1 MNAALD
7 SAVLPRSLQIETGI
21 AAANAEFVAL
31 RRDLHQHPELAFAEH
46 RTAGKVAALLQQ
58 WGYQVTT
65 GIAGTGV
72 VGSLRRGS
80 SERSL
85 GLRADMDALPIQEAT
100 GLPYASQ
107 NPGVMHACGHDG
119 HTAIL
124 LAAARFLAL
133 YGQFDGTLQLIFQP
147 AEETGSGAR
156 RMLEEG
162 LFERFPCDAV
172 FGLHNWPG
180 VSCGHIGC
188 IEGPAMASVDQAH
201 ITVHGKGGHGAEP
214 HNTVDP
220 VLVSAHVITALQSVV
235 SRNVDPLDMGVL
247 TVGSIHG
254 GHASNVIPDRVELK
268 LTARTFRPEVRSLL
282 QQRVPALVE
291 AQAASFGAR
300 AEVDYRLG
308 FPPVCN
314 HPAETALARE
324 VAQDTLG
331 AARVEEAFRPR
342 RAQRGLCLHVAGT
355 TGQFRVFRQW
365 RQRRPAQPALRL
377 QRRHPAAGRQ
387 LLGGPGRA
395 LPAAATGGH
404 ITSDSQTHIA
414 MDRAHA

>member
-1 MNAALD
+1 MNAALN

-80 SERSL
+80 SNRAL
-85 GLRADMDALPIQEAT
+85 GLRADMDALPIHEAT

-133 YGQFDGTLQLIFQP
+133 QGQFDGSLQLIFQP

-180 VSCGHIGC
+180 VSCGHVGC

-235 SRNVDPLDMGVL
+235 SRNVDPLDMGVV

-254 GHASNVIPDRVELK
+254 GHASNVIPDSVELK

-324 VAQDTLG
+324 VAQATLG
-331 AARVEEAFRPR
+331 AARVEDAFRPR
-342 RAQRGLCLHVAGT
+342 TASEDFAFMLQARPGSFVFFGNGDSAGLHNPRYDFNDAILPLAASYWVALAE
-355 TGQFRVFRQW
+355 RYL
-365 RQRRPAQPALRL
+365 PL
-377 QRRHPAAGRQ
+377 QQ
-387 LLGGPGRA
+387 
-395 LPAAATGGH
+395 AAT
-404 ITSDSQTHIA
+404 
-414 MDRAHA
+414 